1 VDLRG
6 ERGPSGVNTC
16 KCGIKAKKHKKI
28 SKLCVCEEWEKRENV
43 NGKRED
49 ERIRG

>member
-1 VDLRG
+1 MRYQ
-6 ERGPSGVNTC
+6 S
-16 KCGIKAKKHKKI
+16 KKKHKKI
-28 SKLCVCEEWEKRENV
+28 SKLSVCEEWEKRENVNV

>member
-1 VDLRG
+1 VG
-6 ERGPSGVNTC
+6 STHVNAVS
-16 KCGIKAKKHKKI
+16 KQKKHKKI

-43 NGKRED
+43 NVNVNGKRED